1 MKFSDEVIAH
11 IATALQMA
19 IITGT
24 DIVDHMRMMA
34 FEESEG
40 KLYLD
45 KNYAEN
51 EKNNI
56 EKLLELAVMKM
67 SQEEAIEE

>member
-11 IATALQMA
+11 IATSLQMA

-24 DIVDHMRMMA
+24 DIVDHMRMMI
-34 FEESEG
+34 FEEVEG
-40 KLYLD
+40 RLFLD
-45 KNYAEN
+45 KEYAEN

-56 EKLLELAVMKM
+56 EKLLESAVSKM
-67 SQEEAIEE
+67 SDIEEE